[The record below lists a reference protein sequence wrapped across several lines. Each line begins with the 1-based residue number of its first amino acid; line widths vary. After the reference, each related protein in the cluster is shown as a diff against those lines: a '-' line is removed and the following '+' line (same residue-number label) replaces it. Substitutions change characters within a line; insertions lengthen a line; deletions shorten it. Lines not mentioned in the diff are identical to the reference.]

1 MSSQR
6 KRRHEQRLEEFEM
19 SDEEDVELYVPLKE
33 RRRLELEKREKSL
46 KRKTEPPPQVE
57 TVQSASQTSLVEK
70 EKHEDVPIGLKTNV
84 SLLDQHSELKKIA
97 EAEKETDYEK
107 QLKEEEKIL
116 DSIAEKKVLMA
127 VGEIAKGI
135 VYTDSIKTGWRPP
148 RYFKSYPP
156 EKFEKIRKKWHILVE
171 GEDIPPPVKT
181 FKEMKFPRAVLNTL
195 K

>member
-1 MSSQR
+1 MRVNFILKMASQR
-6 KRRHEQRLEEFEM
+6 KRRHEERSEEFEL

-46 KRKTEPPPQVE
+46 KRKTEPLPPVE
-57 TVQSASQTSLVEK
+57 TVQSVSQTSLMEK
-70 EKHEDVPIGLKTNV
+70 EKHEEVPIGLKSNV

-135 VYTDSIKTGWRPP
+135 VYTD
-148 RYFKSYPP
+148 
-156 EKFEKIRKKWHILVE
+156 
-171 GEDIPPPVKT
+171 
-181 FKEMKFPRAVLNTL
+181 
-195 K
+195 